1 VADKNQKSGAAA
13 HKSLQNETSR
23 TRIQVG
29 KCQHG
34 GTKALNHAVSSSGS
48 DSELSDSSK
57 IVDMTPGVISGAPSK
72 EHQTRIE
79 DSRNFKK
86 SFPERESPMIHSKND
101 PCSGLESIT
110 EDVRLK
116 SPYNEEL
123 E

>member
-57 IVDMTPGVISGAPSK
+57 IVDMTPGVISWGSVERTPDADRGFAKFQKIFSGA
-72 EHQTRIE
+72 RITN
-79 DSRNFKK
+79 DSFQKRSLLRVGVN
-86 SFPERESPMIHSKND
+86 H
-101 PCSGLESIT
+101 
-110 EDVRLK
+110 
-116 SPYNEEL
+116 
-123 E
+123 